1 MGDVAWRSNLTHI
14 CHSER
19 AGAHV
24 RGDGHE
30 AQPHPP
36 SPESRQH
43 TPHTTRTHATAS
55 VLAHKYGVTGK
66 AIRDVWTHKTWA
78 CATRPFW
85 PAADD
90 SDGAVAPAEKKRKKH
105 D

>member
-1 MGDVAWRSNLTHI
+1 M
-14 CHSER
+14 
-19 AGAHV
+19 
-24 RGDGHE
+24 
-30 AQPHPP
+30 PP
-36 SPESRQH
+36 
-43 TPHTTRTHATAS
+43 TAS

-90 SDGAVAPAEKKRKKH
+90 SDGGEAPAEKRKKH
-105 D
+105 DQPALSADKRPRSDQGAGV

>member
-1 MGDVAWRSNLTHI
+1 MTHSYMS
-14 CHSER
+14 HVSVTM
-19 AGAHV
+19 ALVTSPGAHI
-24 RGDGHE
+24 
-30 AQPHPP
+30 
-36 SPESRQH
+36 SRIFV
-43 TPHTTRTHATAS
+43 TAS

-90 SDGAVAPAEKKRKKH
+90 RDGAVAPAEKKRKKH